1 MLSWDCRRFRA
12 RFEPGSGHPHRHRCT
27 ECRAF
32 AEAVERAAGI
42 RLPLPDA
49 LRESLRA
56 VRPVP
61 EIPVPD
67 SLRGRL
73 RGIAQPE
80 VRQPKQPLPDW
91 LQSPR
96 YAVAASALLA
106 TLLTLAFGDFVDPG
120 LRIAASFTEEIEEE
134 GIESLETLRGAALER
149 YEKTRQ
155 SLAAS
160 VESAGAGLEE
170 ITEKSR
176 DLIPFREPVPSEPGG
191 EPSGPE
197 RRSDESR

>member
-12 RFEPGSGHPHRHRCT
+12 RFEPGSGHPHRHRCR

-32 AEAVERAAGI
+32 AEAVERVVGI
-42 RLPLPDA
+42 RLPLPDG

-73 RGIAQPE
+73 RGIARPE
-80 VRQPKQPLPDW
+80 VQPPKQPLPEW
-91 LQSPR
+91 LSSPR

-106 TLLTLAFGDFVDPG
+106 TFLTMAFGDLVPG
-120 LRIAASFTEEIEEE
+120 LRIASSLTEEIEEE
-134 GIESLETLRGAALER
+134 SIESLETLHGAALER

-160 VESAGAGLEE
+160 VESASAGIEE
-170 ITEKSR
+170 ITDKSR
-176 DLIPFREPVPSEPGG
+176 DLIPFREPEPSEPEG
-191 EPSGPE
+191 EPSGFE

>member
-12 RFEPGSGHPHRHRCT
+12 RFEPGSSHPHRHRCA

-32 AEAVERAAGI
+32 AEAVERAAGL

-61 EIPVPD
+61 EIPLPEP
-67 SLRGRL
+67 LRGRL

-80 VRQPKQPLPDW
+80 VNPPKQPLPDW
-91 LQSPR
+91 LLNPR

-106 TLLTLAFGDFVDPG
+106 TLLTMAFGDFVDPG
-120 LRIAASFTEEIEEE
+120 LRLAFSLTEEIESESV
-134 GIESLETLRGAALER
+134 ESLETLRGAAREH

-160 VESAGAGLEE
+160 VESAGAGIEE

-176 DLIPFREPVPSEPGG
+176 DLIPFREPVLSEPEG
-191 EPSGPE
+191 EPSGSE

>member
-12 RFEPGSGHPHRHRCT
+12 RFEPGSGHPHRHRCP

-32 AEAVERAAGI
+32 AETVERAAGL
-42 RLPLPDA
+42 RLPLP
-49 LRESLRA
+49 ESLRA
-56 VRPVP
+56 SLRAIRPVP
-61 EIPVPD
+61 EIPVPK

-73 RGIAQPE
+73 RGIARPQ
-80 VRQPKQPLPDW
+80 VKQPLPDW
-91 LQSPR
+91 LLRPR

-106 TLLTLAFGDFVDPG
+106 TLLTMAFGDVVDPG
-120 LRIAASFTEEIEEE
+120 LRIASSLTEEIESE
-134 GIESLETLRGAALER
+134 GIERIENLRGAALER
-149 YEKTRQ
+149 YAKTRQ

-160 VESAGAGLEE
+160 VESAGAGIEE

-176 DLIPFREPVPSEPGG
+176 DLIPFRETEPSEPEG
-191 EPSGPE
+191 EPSGSE

>member
-12 RFEPGSGHPHRHRCT
+12 RFEPGSRHPHRLRCP
-27 ECRAF
+27 ECRDF
-32 AEAVERAAGI
+32 AAAVERAAGL

-49 LRESLRA
+49 LRANLRA

-61 EIPVPD
+61 EIPMPE

-73 RGIAQPE
+73 RGIAQPQG
-80 VRQPKQPLPDW
+80 RPSLPDW

-96 YAVAASALLA
+96 YAVAASALAA
-106 TLLTLAFGDFVDPG
+106 TLLTMAFGRFVDPG
-120 LRIAASFTEEIEEE
+120 LRIASSLTEEIETE
-134 GIESLETLRGAALER
+134 GIERIETLRGAALER

-155 SLAAS
+155 TLAAS
-160 VESAGAGLEE
+160 VESAGAGIEE

-176 DLIPFREPVPSEPGG
+176 ELIPFREPVLSEPEG
-191 EPSGPE
+191 EPSGSE

>member
-12 RFEPGSGHPHRHRCT
+12 RFEPGSSHPHRHRCA

-32 AEAVERAAGI
+32 AEAVERAAGL

-56 VRPVP
+56 IRPVP
-61 EIPVPD
+61 EIPVPEP
-67 SLRGRL
+67 LRGRL
-73 RGIAQPE
+73 RGIAHPQ
-80 VRQPKQPLPDW
+80 VKQPLPDW
-91 LQSPR
+91 LLNPR

-106 TLLTLAFGDFVDPG
+106 TLLTMAFGDVVDPG
-120 LRIAASFTEEIEEE
+120 LQIASLLTEEIEEE
-134 GIESLETLRGAALER
+134 GIERIETLRGAALER

-155 SLAAS
+155 SLEAS
-160 VESAGAGLEE
+160 VESAGAGIEE
-170 ITEKSR
+170 ITEKSQA
-176 DLIPFREPVPSEPGG
+176 LIPFREPVLSEPGG
-191 EPSGPE
+191 ELSGPE